1 MDLFTK
7 GEDGGALHLKAIT
20 KSTMIPK

>member
-20 KSTMIPK
+20 KSTVIPK